1 MLTQA
6 QLIKKVAEELD
17 VTQKQVKE
25 VLNKFIE
32 VSFNELQETGSTNLF
47 KLGKLVV
54 YTTKERN
61 CHNFQGGTI
70 HVPSHKTVKYKKS
83 KFIKNSN

>member
-1 MLTQA
+1 MLTQT
-6 QLIKKVAEELD
+6 QLIKKVAEGLD

-32 VSFNELQETGSTNLF
+32 VSFDELQETGSTNLF

-54 YTTKERN
+54 RTTKERN
-61 CHNFQGGTI
+61 YHNFQGGTV
-70 HVPSHKTVKYKKS
+70 HVPSYKTVKYKTS
-83 KFIKNSN
+83 KITKKF